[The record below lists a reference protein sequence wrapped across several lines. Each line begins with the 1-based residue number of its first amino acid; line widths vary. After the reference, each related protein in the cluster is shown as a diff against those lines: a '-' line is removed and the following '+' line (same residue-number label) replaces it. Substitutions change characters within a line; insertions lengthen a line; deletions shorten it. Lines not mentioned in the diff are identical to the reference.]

1 MSKTYTE
8 KQYHD
13 LYWDTVELR
22 EKLGD
27 MNRMLGDLHNVVKL
41 ASTAHSRGAGKAHIT
56 EYQINDA
63 LRLLNKLQKTC
74 TK

>member
-13 LYWDTVELR
+13 LYWKAEELR
-22 EKLGD
+22 EQVGN
-27 MNRMLGDLHNVVKL
+27 MHRVIADLQHAVKL
-41 ASTAHSRGAGKAHIT
+41 ASTAHSRGADKAHIA